1 MGALILIGAD
11 AIEIIII
18 IISGIRVWPHH
29 EALAHLSDAVRA
41 QRSTFSTWANRAF
54 IYSFTWTVK
63 KKKRQIKK
71 KVRNKL

>member
-11 AIEIIII
+11 AIGIIIII
-18 IISGIRVWPHH
+18 IISGIRVWLHH

-41 QRSTFSTWANRAF
+41 QRSTFATWANRAF

-63 KKKRQIKK
+63 KKKKT
-71 KVRNKL
+71 N